1 MAITETAGTERAL
14 KAMANDIRICD
25 KCRYIRVKTLVP
37 KLKKLAP
44 DAEIRVGCK
53 NYCGPC
59 SRKAFIY
66 VNGRYVTA
74 STEDEAV
81 AKASQYI
88 KP

>member
-1 MAITETAGTERAL
+1 
-14 KAMANDIRICD
+14 MANDIRICD
-25 KCRYIRVKTLVP
+25 KCRFIRVKTLVP

-44 DAEIRVGCK
+44 DAEIRIGCR

-74 STEDEAV
+74 PTEDEAL
-81 AKASQYI
+81 AKAAQYI
-88 KP
+88 RTS